1 VSAVVPGVL
10 AWFSLIHYLRL
21 EGGERLGL
29 FEGSRK
35 MAQRAMNSGSKDDV
49 IAEKVFD
56 FFSSKGVPSKK
67 GLRGRGAGDFHYRK
81 FESPVEGFKV
91 VEIKVSRV
99 GTSGSLISGSGI
111 GGNIGK
117 SIGNLSKALGPQRV
131 KIEIE
136 RVTKEG
142 GFLGKGKESK
152 KFEFN
157 LNADEYIDDEL
168 KVKDE
173 AAFQKVLNGYL
184 KTLGFQS
191 E

>member
-1 VSAVVPGVL
+1 
-10 AWFSLIHYLRL
+10 L
-21 EGGERLGL
+21 EGGVTLGL
-29 FEGSRK
+29 FEGGRK
-35 MAQRAMNSGSKDDV
+35 MAQRAMTSGSKDDV
-49 IAEKVFD
+49 IAEKIFD
-56 FFSSKGVPSKK
+56 FFSSKGFPSKK
-67 GLRGRGAGDFHYRK
+67 GLRGRGAGDFHYRR

-99 GTSGSLISGSGI
+99 STSGSLMSGVGGTI
-111 GGNIGK
+111 G
-117 SIGNLSKALGPQRV
+117 STIGNMSKAMGPQRV
-131 KIEIE
+131 KIEFE

-173 AAFQKVLNGYL
+173 TAFQKVLNGYL
-184 KTLGFQS
+184 KTLGFPS
-191 E
+191 D